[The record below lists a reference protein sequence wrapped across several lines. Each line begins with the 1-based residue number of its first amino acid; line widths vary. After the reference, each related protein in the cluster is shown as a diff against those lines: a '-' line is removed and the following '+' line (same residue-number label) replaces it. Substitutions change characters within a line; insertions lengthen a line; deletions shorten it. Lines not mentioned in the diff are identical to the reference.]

1 MPVEQHDFTATEIR
15 AGLLVLVSFVIL
27 VGFIAAV
34 RGCRPHDDSAK
45 QYYATFTDI
54 GGLNRGADVRF
65 GGVRVGRVT
74 AIDPDAEDRSR
85 IRVTVEVGGDI
96 PVNDGSV
103 ASIEQV
109 TMTAEKHLEITT
121 GGADQPLHESGD
133 TLSSSPSHG
142 LLDLP
147 DLEGVVVR
155 LDTLL
160 DGLNIL
166 IGVNQTGDAAAD
178 VIDLKEI
185 FVSLKAT
192 LDESAQ
198 VARDVSAVIGEN
210 RAGLGEIVKR
220 LSALEEAATELMTQL
235 NAVVAENRGLKDG
248 SRDLPAVIYRHDS
261 DVRQV
266 QLRGTGP
273 PGPLAEEG
281 FQVHARCDLEVS
293 LQIAPSVTL
302 TGSVPCC
309 VFQPCPEGFIVD
321 QVSQHMED
329 HGRLA
334 VANRLV
340 AL

>member
-1 MPVEQHDFTATEIR
+1 MPVEQKNFTATEIR
-15 AGLLVLVSFVIL
+15 AGLLVLVSFVIM
-27 VGFIAAV
+27 VGFIAAI
-34 RGCRPHDDSAK
+34 RGCQPHDDSAK
-45 QYYATFTDI
+45 QFGATFTDI
-54 GGLNRGADVRF
+54 SGLNKGADVRF

-74 AIDPDAEDRSR
+74 AIAPDAEDRSR
-85 IRVTVEVGGDI
+85 IRVTVEVKGDI
-96 PVNDGSV
+96 PVNEGSV

-166 IGVNQTGDAAAD
+166 IGVNQTGDTAAD

-220 LSALEEAATELMTQL
+220 LSALEEAATELMAQL
-235 NAVVAENRGLKDG
+235 NAVIAENRG
-248 SRDLPAVIYRHDS
+248 
-261 DVRQV
+261 
-266 QLRGTGP
+266 
-273 PGPLAEEG
+273 PLHESVGNLQQMTAEMSERVSELG
-281 FQVHARCDLEVS
+281 AS
-293 LQIAPSVTL
+293 LQATL
-302 TGSVPCC
+302 TYLQDLGGNSSDMLDDQRPTIEEILVNLQETTRNLRE
-309 VFQPCPEGFIVD
+309 FSRTLADQPDALIRGKGK
-321 QVSQHMED
+321 Q
-329 HGRLA
+329 GRK
-334 VANRLV
+334 NGEKK
-340 AL
+340 

>member
-1 MPVEQHDFTATEIR
+1 MPVEQKNFTATEIR
-15 AGLLVLVSFVIL
+15 AGLLVLVSLVIL
-27 VGFIAAV
+27 VGFVAAV
-34 RGCRPHDDSAK
+34 RGCRPRDASAK
-45 QYYATFTDI
+45 QYSATFTDI
-54 GGLNRGADVRF
+54 SGLNAAADVRF

-74 AIDPDAEDRSR
+74 AITPDAEDRSR
-85 IRVTVEVGGDI
+85 IRVTVEVEGDI
-96 PVNDGSV
+96 PVNEGSV

-155 LDTLL
+155 VNTLL

-178 VIDLKEI
+178 VIDLTEI

-192 LDESAQ
+192 LDESAD
-198 VARDVSAVIGEN
+198 VARDVSAVIDEN

-235 NAVVAENRGLKDG
+235 NAVVAENRG
-248 SRDLPAVIYRHDS
+248 
-261 DVRQV
+261 
-266 QLRGTGP
+266 
-273 PGPLAEEG
+273 PLHESVGNLQQMTAEMSERVSELG
-281 FQVHARCDLEVS
+281 AS
-293 LQIAPSVTL
+293 LQVTL
-302 TGSVPCC
+302 TYLQNLGGNSSDMLDDQRPTIEEILVNLQETTRNLREFSQ
-309 VFQPCPEGFIVD
+309 VLADQPDALIRGKGK
-321 QVSQHMED
+321 Q
-329 HGRLA
+329 GRK
-334 VANRLV
+334 NGEKK
-340 AL
+340 

>member
-1 MPVEQHDFTATEIR
+1 MPVEQKNFTATEIR
-15 AGLLVLVSFVIL
+15 AGLLVLVSFVIM
-27 VGFIAAV
+27 VGFIAAI
-34 RGCRPHDDSAK
+34 RGCQPHDDSAK
-45 QYYATFTDI
+45 QFGATFTDI
-54 GGLNRGADVRF
+54 SGLNKGADVRF

-74 AIDPDAEDRSR
+74 AIAPDAEDRSR
-85 IRVTVEVGGDI
+85 IRVTVEVKGDI
-96 PVNDGSV
+96 PVNEGSV
-103 ASIEQV
+103 ASIDQV
-109 TMTAEKHLEITT
+109 TTTAEKHLEITT

-166 IGVNQTGDAAAD
+166 IGVNQTGDTAAD

-220 LSALEEAATELMTQL
+220 LSALEEAATELMAQL
-235 NAVVAENRGLKDG
+235 NAVIAENRG
-248 SRDLPAVIYRHDS
+248 
-261 DVRQV
+261 
-266 QLRGTGP
+266 
-273 PGPLAEEG
+273 PLHESVGNLQQMTAEMSERVSELG
-281 FQVHARCDLEVS
+281 AS
-293 LQIAPSVTL
+293 LQATL
-302 TGSVPCC
+302 TYLQDLGGNSSDMLDDQRPTIEEILVNLQETTRNLRE
-309 VFQPCPEGFIVD
+309 FSRTLADQPDALIRGKGK
-321 QVSQHMED
+321 Q
-329 HGRLA
+329 GRK
-334 VANRLV
+334 NGEKK
-340 AL
+340 

>member
-1 MPVEQHDFTATEIR
+1 MPVEQKNFTATEIR
-15 AGLLVLVSFVIL
+15 AGLLVLVSFVIM
-27 VGFIAAV
+27 VGFIAAI
-34 RGCRPHDDSAK
+34 RGCQPHDDSAK
-45 QYYATFTDI
+45 QFGATFTDI
-54 GGLNRGADVRF
+54 SGLNKGADVRF

-74 AIDPDAEDRSR
+74 AIAPDAEDRSR
-85 IRVTVEVGGDI
+85 IRVTVEVKGDI
-96 PVNDGSV
+96 PVNEGSV

-166 IGVNQTGDAAAD
+166 IGVNQTGDTAAD

-220 LSALEEAATELMTQL
+220 LSALEEAATELMAQL
-235 NAVVAENRGLKDG
+235 NAVIAENRGPVHESVGNL
-248 SRDLPAVIYRHDS
+248 
-261 DVRQV
+261 Q
-266 QLRGTGP
+266 QMT
-273 PGPLAEEG
+273 AEMSERVSELG
-281 FQVHARCDLEVS
+281 AS
-293 LQIAPSVTL
+293 LQATL
-302 TGSVPCC
+302 TYLQDLGGNSSDMLDDQRPTIEEILVNLQETTRNLRE
-309 VFQPCPEGFIVD
+309 FSRTLADQPDALIRGKGK
-321 QVSQHMED
+321 Q
-329 HGRLA
+329 GRK
-334 VANRLV
+334 NGEKK
-340 AL
+340 